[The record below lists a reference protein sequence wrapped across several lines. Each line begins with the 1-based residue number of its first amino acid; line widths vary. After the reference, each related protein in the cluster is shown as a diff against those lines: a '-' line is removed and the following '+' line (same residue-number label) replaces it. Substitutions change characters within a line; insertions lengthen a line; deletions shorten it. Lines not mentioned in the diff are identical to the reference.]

1 MKRNTITGT
10 LSHKKLMG
18 HKQRI
23 AFHEAGHA
31 AGIHLNNKARQLP
44 SVFFNIILKDMSLLT
59 EEDILIFQASHDD
72 CIARVEG
79 GRLIE
84 LLPDSF
90 DRLMHKLTDH
100 NEAMQHLARDY
111 NKAFEADIIN
121 LLIGPL
127 SEAKHITDIDGEPFN
142 HKLITLN
149 ALKNYGGSSD
159 LALAYDY
166 LNCFF
171 AEQNQRDEKLAE
183 LFSIA
188 FDFINN
194 GANWAA
200 ITKLADY
207 ILAGNK
213 KIICCEE
220 IVSILDQAVVNFQ
233 NRKYGIWKQWPF
245 EIEPTFSL
253 VVLGS

>member
-1 MKRNTITGT
+1 MKRNTITGA
-10 LSHKKLMG
+10 LSHKKIIG

-23 AFHEAGHA
+23 AFHEAGHV
-31 AGIHLNNKARQLP
+31 AGIHLNNKSRQLP
-44 SVFFNIILKDMSLLT
+44 SVFFQITIKDMGLVSD
-59 EEDILIFQASHDD
+59 EDIIIFQTIHDD

-84 LLPDSF
+84 LLPYSVDS
-90 DRLMHKLTDH
+90 LMHKLTGH
-100 NEAMQHLARDY
+100 NETMQQLAKDY
-111 NKAFEADIIN
+111 IKAFEADIIN

-127 SEAKHITDIDGEPFN
+127 SEAKHIADADGEPFS
-142 HKLITLN
+142 HKLVTLN

-159 LALAYDY
+159 LALAHDY
-166 LNCFF
+166 LNSFS
-171 AEQNQRDEKLAE
+171 ANQNQRDEKLAE

-207 ILAGNK
+207 ILASNK
-213 KIICCEE
+213 NIICCEE
-220 IVSILDQAVVNFQ
+220 IVAILDQAVVNFQ
-233 NRKYGIWKQWPF
+233 IRKNRTQNQWPF
-245 EIEPTFSL
+245 EIEPAFSL
-253 VVLGS
+253 EVVGP